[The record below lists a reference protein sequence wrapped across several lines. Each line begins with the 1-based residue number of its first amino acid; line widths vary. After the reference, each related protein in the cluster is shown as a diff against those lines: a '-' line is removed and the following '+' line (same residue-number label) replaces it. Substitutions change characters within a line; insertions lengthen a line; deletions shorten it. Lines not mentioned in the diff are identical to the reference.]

1 MGYLKMQIFVKS
13 VKRAALIKKIILL
26 LSFVSLFV
34 HAGCTSFDKI
44 STDLMQ
50 AAYESENRLEVINGK
65 YKLSPPDV
73 IEIVVSDN
81 PELTTRSLIRPDG
94 NTFIPL
100 IGDVYVEGLTPLE
113 VRKKVHQ
120 LLGRYMK
127 GLPEESI
134 SVQILGFN
142 SKVVYVYAYGTG
154 MVAIPFTGDLTALD
168 AITQSALLTSWSN
181 QKKIKIIRGERDPDK
196 KPQRLAFNL
205 NDVVKKGRTENNIV
219 LRPDD
224 VIYIPATIRGRIGL
238 AIQDV
243 LFPTQPLQQLGGVAA
258 GAEYN
263 ALGFGGTRIG
273 TTDRGRRGGG
283 GGTGSFR

>member
-1 MGYLKMQIFVKS
+1 MGYLKMLIFVKS
-13 VKRAALIKKIILL
+13 IKRSTMIKKIILL

-44 STDLMQ
+44 STDIHQ

-73 IEIVVSDN
+73 VEIVVSDN

-127 GLPEESI
+127 GLPEESV
-134 SVQILGFN
+134 SVQIIGFN

-154 MVAIPFTGDLTALD
+154 MVAIPFTGDLTAVD

-181 QKKIKIIRGERDPDK
+181 QKRIKIIRGERNPDK
-196 KPQRLAFNL
+196 KAQRLVLNL

-243 LFPTQPLQQLGGVAA
+243 LFPTQPLQQLGGIAA

-263 ALGFGGTRIG
+263 ALGFGAGRVG
-273 TTDRGRRGGG
+273 TTDEARRDRGG
-283 GGTGSFR
+283 RY

>member
-13 VKRAALIKKIILL
+13 VKRSAMIKKIILL

-44 STDLMQ
+44 STQ
-50 AAYESENRLEVINGK
+50 PAYDSENRLEVINGK
-65 YKLSPPDV
+65 YKVSPPDV

-81 PELTTRSLIRPDG
+81 PELTTRSIIRPDG

-113 VRKKVHQ
+113 IRKKVHQ

-134 SVQILGFN
+134 SVQVLGFN

-154 MVAIPFTGDLTALD
+154 MVTIPFTGDLTALD
-168 AITQSALLTSWSN
+168 AVTQSALLTSWSN
-181 QKKIKIIRGERDPDK
+181 QKKIKIVRGESDPVK
-196 KPQRLAFNL
+196 ESKRLVLNL
-205 NDVVKKGRTENNIV
+205 NDVVIKGRTENNIV

-238 AIQDV
+238 FLQDL
-243 LFPTQPLQQLGGVAA
+243 LFPTQPLQQLGGTVSR
-258 GAEYN
+258 AEYN
-263 ALGFGGTRIG
+263 ALGFGGYQ
-273 TTDRGRRGGG
+273 DRGRGRGRGGS
-283 GGTGSFR
+283 GSR